1 MIDRQHGEKTRE
13 NTERGYGEEK
23 TGSYQNTRAHK
34 RQAKIPD
41 DAHCPANKR
50 DPISVSSQKKELIS
64 GRLLPL
70 TFVELPVV
78 KAAVREKSSWNSN
91 WRSMSRMLIA

>member
-1 MIDRQHGEKTRE
+1 MKKHEK
-13 NTERGYGEEK
+13 TERGYGEEK
-23 TGSYQNTRAHK
+23 TSSYQNTRAHK

-41 DAHCPANKR
+41 DAHCPANTR
-50 DPISVSSQKKELIS
+50 DPISVSTQKKELIS
-64 GRLLPL
+64 GRLLLL